1 MPPMFHPSILTSVS
15 LGNAGAITG
24 SVWVR
29 GLRGNGLGFVE
40 CERVVHETIVAATVM
55 LGVINQL
62 LLREGHQTL
71 ASPALAEA
79 M

>member
-1 MPPMFHPSILTSVS
+1 MIPFREGLVQNWQVS
-15 LGNAGAITG
+15 ELSN
-24 SVWVR
+24 
-29 GLRGNGLGFVE
+29 VE

-71 ASPALAEA
+71 GSPALAEA